1 MSYTMN
7 FYGRKYFYNTIVQ
20 IVYDDQF
27 SETFGLISQEE
38 LEDVKFFTLHF
49 NQAIRNFVE
58 V

>member
-49 NQAIRNFVE
+49 N
-58 V
+58 